1 MFLMQCTKLSCFSPT
16 GSGGNHCRQSTKTYL
31 KILAKGK
38 QKWMLV
44 NCTSHYNQSYS
55 MLSVGQTQKK
65 WITNGNFLPIWK
77 LSHTTWK
84 LSL

>member
-1 MFLMQCTKLSCFSPT
+1 MQCTKLSCFSPT
-16 GSGGNHCRQSTKTYL
+16 GSGVNHCRQSTKTYL

-55 MLSVGQTQKK
+55 MLIVVIYDNKQLKDARQY
-65 WITNGNFLPIWK
+65 
-77 LSHTTWK
+77 SHFNEI
-84 LSL
+84 